1 MKKVTVSYEMT
12 RVYGVID
19 GNFTDETVER
29 TVGFLLDDAAAAQL
43 GGVHTPYDSNNCTS
57 EERYLLQA
65 IVALSHLSS
74 SYFIATYRIMSMK
87 IEEVDVWCIHP
98 IFPVLR
104 PVALTE
110 YITAMWK

>member
-57 EERYLLQA
+57 EEHYLLKA

-87 IEEVDVWCIHP
+87 IEEVDV
-98 IFPVLR
+98 
-104 PVALTE
+104 
-110 YITAMWK
+110 

>member
-1 MKKVTVSYEMT
+1 MKKVTISYEMT

-87 IEEVDVWCIHP
+87 IEEVDV
-98 IFPVLR
+98 
-104 PVALTE
+104 
-110 YITAMWK
+110 

>member
-74 SYFIATYRIMSMK
+74 SYFIATYRIMSVK
-87 IEEVDVWCIHP
+87 IEEAYP
-98 IFPVLR
+98 
-104 PVALTE
+104 
-110 YITAMWK
+110 

>member
-74 SYFIATYRIMSMK
+74 SYFIATYRGGGRVMHPPNFPRPPPCSPDRIHNSYV
-87 IEEVDVWCIHP
+87 EVRN
-98 IFPVLR
+98 L
-104 PVALTE
+104 
-110 YITAMWK
+110 

>member
-87 IEEVDVWCIHP
+87 IEDVDV
-98 IFPVLR
+98 
-104 PVALTE
+104 
-110 YITAMWK
+110 

>member
-57 EERYLLQA
+57 EKRYLLQA

-87 IEEVDVWCIHP
+87 IEEVDV
-98 IFPVLR
+98 
-104 PVALTE
+104 
-110 YITAMWK
+110 

>member
-74 SYFIATYRIMSMK
+74 SYFIATYRIMSVK
-87 IEEVDVWCIHP
+87 IEEVDV
-98 IFPVLR
+98 
-104 PVALTE
+104 
-110 YITAMWK
+110 

>member
-74 SYFIATYRIMSMK
+74 SYFIATYRIMSIK
-87 IEEVDVWCIHP
+87 IEEVDV
-98 IFPVLR
+98 
-104 PVALTE
+104 
-110 YITAMWK
+110 

>member
-74 SYFIATYRIMSMK
+74 SYYIATYRIMSMK
-87 IEEVDVWCIHP
+87 IEEVDV
-98 IFPVLR
+98 
-104 PVALTE
+104 
-110 YITAMWK
+110 

>member
-65 IVALSHLSS
+65 IVALSHMSS

-87 IEEVDVWCIHP
+87 IEEVDV
-98 IFPVLR
+98 
-104 PVALTE
+104 
-110 YITAMWK
+110 

>member
-74 SYFIATYRIMSMK
+74 SYFIATYRIMSLK
-87 IEEVDVWCIHP
+87 IEEVDV
-98 IFPVLR
+98 
-104 PVALTE
+104 
-110 YITAMWK
+110 

>member
-87 IEEVDVWCIHP
+87 IEEVDV
-98 IFPVLR
+98 
-104 PVALTE
+104 
-110 YITAMWK
+110 

>member
-87 IEEVDVWCIHP
+87 IEEVGV
-98 IFPVLR
+98 
-104 PVALTE
+104 
-110 YITAMWK
+110 

>member
-43 GGVHTPYDSNNCTS
+43 GRVHPPYDSNNCTS

-87 IEEVDVWCIHP
+87 IEEVDV
-98 IFPVLR
+98 
-104 PVALTE
+104 
-110 YITAMWK
+110 

>member
-43 GGVHTPYDSNNCTS
+43 GGVHTPMTATTVHRRNATFSKPLLLYPTCQAAI
-57 EERYLLQA
+57 LLQP
-65 IVALSHLSS
+65 IALC
-74 SYFIATYRIMSMK
+74 R
-87 IEEVDVWCIHP
+87 
-98 IFPVLR
+98 
-104 PVALTE
+104 
-110 YITAMWK
+110 

>member
-1 MKKVTVSYEMT
+1 MKKVTVSYEMA

-29 TVGFLLDDAAAAQL
+29 TVGFLLDDAAATQL

-65 IVALSHLSS
+65 IIALSHLSS

-87 IEEVDVWCIHP
+87 IEE
-98 IFPVLR
+98 
-104 PVALTE
+104 TN
-110 YITAMWK
+110 M